1 MERRPVGWEE
11 IDDIDLSC
19 PFCKDK
25 DEKGCEYCTKGQLNV
40 YFKTVWTVHINPEE
54 YEEKKKEIM
63 KRCNC
68 FLTYNHV
75 EGRYYISAMKRG
87 VDLTPD
93 LSLAFY
99 ICQGNIPSDL
109 ANAVTVGYHG
119 GLSKEDYKIVLDE
132 SIRALEKVERNLH
145 EKIEKLRKGTP
156 KF

>member
-1 MERRPVGWEE
+1 MERRPLDWDE
-11 IDDIDLSC
+11 IDDFDLSC

-25 DEKGCEYCTKGQLNV
+25 DEKGCGYCTNGQLNV
-40 YFKTVWTVHINPEE
+40 YLKTVWSVHINLEE
-54 YEEKKKEIM
+54 YEKKRKEII

-75 EGRYYISAMKRG
+75 EDRYYISTRKRR

-93 LSLAFY
+93 LGLVFY

-109 ANAVTVGYHG
+109 ASAVSVEYRG
-119 GLSKEDYKIVLDE
+119 GLSKEDHKIVLDE
-132 SIRALEKVERNLH
+132 SIRALEKVEHNLH
-145 EKIEKLRKGTP
+145 EKIEKLREGLS